1 MTVTDPIA
9 DMLARIRNA
18 HMRHKATVRMPASRM
33 KERVLQV
40 LKDEGYIRDF
50 RREDLGNGKADIEV
64 ELKYYDGEPVI
75 REITRVSK
83 PGRRVY
89 TSVEDMPLVYNGL
102 GIAILST
109 SKGVMSD
116 AQAREHNVG
125 GEIIC
130 TVF

>member
-125 GEIIC
+125 GEVIC

>member
-1 MTVTDPIA
+1 MAVTDPIA

-18 HMRHKATVRMPASRM
+18 HMRNKATVRMPASRM
-33 KERVLQV
+33 RERILQV
-40 LKDEGYIRDF
+40 LQDEGYIRGF
-50 RREDLGNGKADIEV
+50 RRIDLEGGKADIEV

-75 REITRVSK
+75 REIRRVSK

-116 AQAREHNVG
+116 AKARELNVG
-125 GEIIC
+125 GEVIC

>member
-9 DMLARIRNA
+9 DMLTRIRNA
-18 HMRHKATVRMPASRM
+18 HMRGKATVRMPASRM
-33 KERVLQV
+33 RERILQV
-40 LKDEGYIRDF
+40 LKDEGYIRGF
-50 RREDLGNGKADIEV
+50 ERIELGGGKADIEV

-75 REITRVSK
+75 REITRVSR

-109 SKGVMSD
+109 SRGVMSD
-116 AQAREHNVG
+116 AEARAQNVG
-125 GEIIC
+125 GEVIC

>member
-18 HMRHKATVRMPASRM
+18 HMRGKATVRMPASRM
-33 KERVLQV
+33 RERVLQV
-40 LKDEGYIRDF
+40 LKDEGYIRGF
-50 RREDLGNGKADIEV
+50 ERIDLGGGKADIEV

-109 SKGVMSD
+109 SRGVMSD
-116 AQAREHNVG
+116 AQARELNVG
-125 GEIIC
+125 GEVIC

>member
-1 MTVTDPIA
+1 MAVTDPIA

-18 HMRHKATVRMPASRM
+18 HMRKKATVRMPASRM
-33 KERVLQV
+33 RERVLQV
-40 LKDEGYIRDF
+40 LADEGYIRGF
-50 RREDLGNGKADIEV
+50 QRIELEGGKADIEV
-64 ELKYYDGEPVI
+64 ELKYFDGEPVI
-75 REITRVSK
+75 REIRRVSK

-116 AQAREHNVG
+116 AKARELNVG

>member
-1 MTVTDPIA
+1 MAVTDPIA

-18 HMRHKATVRMPASRM
+18 HMRKKATVRMPASRM
-33 KERVLQV
+33 RERILQV
-40 LKDEGYIRDF
+40 LQDEGYIRGF
-50 RREDLGNGKADIEV
+50 QRIDLGGGKADIEV

-75 REITRVSK
+75 REIKRVSK

-116 AQAREHNVG
+116 ARAREENVG

>member
-1 MTVTDPIA
+1 MAVTDPIA

-18 HMRHKATVRMPASRM
+18 HMRNKATVRMPASRM
-33 KERVLQV
+33 RERILQV
-40 LKDEGYIRDF
+40 LADEGYIRGF
-50 RREDLGNGKADIEV
+50 QRIELEGGKADIEV
-64 ELKYYDGEPVI
+64 ELKYYDGQPVI
-75 REITRVSK
+75 REIRRVSR

-109 SKGVMSD
+109 SRGVMSD
-116 AQAREHNVG
+116 AKARELNVG